1 MRTVAEIQAEIE
13 NVQAQ
18 IAALEADIANTPD
31 ESNDP
36 EWEIA
41 RRNYINTG
49 DMSGIS
55 NWYSRRDQNK
65 QREIDNAFREREI
78 ALQEREH
85 ANGGSVEPGSDKAK
99 ELVKNYDLAVNAVKV
114 AKEQFGQDGSPAAK
128 AALYT
133 AEQEL
138 FKAEYELKAAGLGS
152 HINPVEG
159 EGKAVAAGS
168 PKQWTINDIDAF
180 DRDVMVTAR
189 NGAKGKDKFY
199 WADKDYDAARQQAWE
214 MSGSPDAEIRAR
226 GMKLL
231 SEIDGMR
238 KYRESDRKSAE
249 GAAANKVN
257 AALNQLP
264 KYNSIYNKIPDGKSE
279 YSETVGGVKFTFKKE
294 WNSAANRYDIGV
306 YSNGKKVSTLSE
318 KDGK

>member
-1 MRTVAEIQAEIE
+1 MRSVADIQAEISSVE
-13 NVQAQ
+13 SQ
-18 IAALEADIANTPD
+18 IAALEADIQNSPD
-31 ESNDP
+31 VNDP

-128 AALYT
+128 AALFT
-133 AEQEL
+133 ANQEL

-159 EGKAVAAGS
+159 EGKAVATGS

-180 DRDVMVTAR
+180 DRDIMVGAR
-189 NGAKGKDKFY
+189 NSANGKGKFY
-199 WADKDYDAARQQAWE
+199 WADKDYDTARQQAWE

-249 GAAANKVN
+249 GAANNALTELRNEFNALSNFAKAN
-257 AALNQLP
+257 AA
-264 KYNSIYNKIPDGKSE
+264 
-279 YSETVGGVKFTFKKE
+279 
-294 WNSAANRYDIGV
+294 
-306 YSNGKKVSTLSE
+306 
-318 KDGK
+318 KDGWKKGGKTYEVVKNTDGTYTLTGKLKGK